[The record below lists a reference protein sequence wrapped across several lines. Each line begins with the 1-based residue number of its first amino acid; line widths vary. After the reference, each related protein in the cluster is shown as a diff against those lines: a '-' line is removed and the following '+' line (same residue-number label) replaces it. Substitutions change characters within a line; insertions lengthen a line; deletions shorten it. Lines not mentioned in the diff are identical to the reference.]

1 MAIFPI
7 TNYYVV
13 NYDVLRSS
21 SFKAGMALM
30 RDSNGYAIKADRSL
44 SSTDTL
50 SEQLGKYIGFASG
63 DHDTLNNIILSDPVG
78 SNYLDSNNVFRD
90 NVNSQYGVFKRSI
103 SEFSD
108 ENVNRYYNVSDNSLM
123 PQRGVAV
130 YNLKGESYITDQF
143 VPVLAST
150 FAADSRIATTLSPGD
165 YLTFGAGINA
175 GKLVKVDT
183 TGNGPSVLIVGIVE
197 KHDTGTNL
205 LTFTLA
211 LEYYSNTLSIITTGL
226 YLNLDASNSTSYP
239 SSGTTWYDLSGNS
252 LNGSMNNGT
261 TWYPTNG
268 GIMRLDSTDDQIVI
282 DDNPIFDFSGDFSIE
297 IMYYPNEFTLHG
309 ILGKWVTGGSLVGN
323 TWIIGSFFS
332 AYGTGSSIF
341 WNSLTTAGGVSVSTP
356 TLYENFNWYSIT
368 ITRSS
373 GLMSIYV
380 NGIFEVAK
388 LNTPNF
394 TNTNPIIITQWASF
408 NAGADVALIRFYN
421 NALSAQQVQNNY
433 NHTYNRM
440 FV

>member
-1 MAIFPI
+1 
-7 TNYYVV
+7 
-13 NYDVLRSS
+13 
-21 SFKAGMALM
+21 
-30 RDSNGYAIKADRSL
+30 
-44 SSTDTL
+44 
-50 SEQLGKYIGFASG
+50 
-63 DHDTLNNIILSDPVG
+63 
-78 SNYLDSNNVFRD
+78 
-90 NVNSQYGVFKRSI
+90 
-103 SEFSD
+103 
-108 ENVNRYYNVSDNSLM
+108 
-123 PQRGVAV
+123 
-130 YNLKGESYITDQF
+130 
-143 VPVLAST
+143 
-150 FAADSRIATTLSPGD
+150 
-165 YLTFGAGINA
+165 
-175 GKLVKVDT
+175 
-183 TGNGPSVLIVGIVE
+183 
-197 KHDTGTNL
+197 
-205 LTFTLA
+205 
-211 LEYYSNTLSIITTGL
+211 
-226 YLNLDASNSTSYP
+226 
-239 SSGTTWYDLSGNS
+239 
-252 LNGSMNNGT
+252 MNNGT

-282 DDNPIFDFSGDFSIE
+282 ADNPIFDFSGDFSIE

-421 NALSAQQVQNNY
+421 NALSVQQVQNNY